1 MHLSRRRQTTQRK
14 QRQRRFNK
22 GSASFLET
30 KEDLDI
36 FRHWKLRLQVNIYL
50 RSTIGDQEIEIFLCD
65 LKKKDFKKENE
76 EIGKRDN
83 R

>member
-1 MHLSRRRQTTQRK
+1 M
-14 QRQRRFNK
+14 
-22 GSASFLET
+22 ET